1 VEKTVSHL
9 MNRSV
14 KVPTPVGLPLD
25 EMVSELVKQIKVLR
39 RSQEFVDIEYAY
51 QQFDYVETWRSREER
66 GFGNVDLKA

>member
-1 VEKTVSHL
+1 

-39 RSQEFVDIEYAY
+39 RSPEFVDIEYAY
-51 QQFDYVETWRSREER
+51 QQFDYVETCRSREER
-66 GFGNVDLKA
+66 GFGNVDLKAQV